1 MAFLPQLFTIHSSL
15 FTKTMYLHS
24 FTLPTEDGEYS
35 LARARMAHNGGP
47 SFGYLEN
54 GYPCGIFP
62 KKRLE
67 RILFDRIT
75 IFYGGNGSGK
85 STLLNVIAKKLELHR
100 VSPFNSSE
108 LFDMYANACRYALG
122 EDDEGVKLRIP
133 NGSRI
138 ITSDDVFDYMLAARD
153 NNADIAGET
162 ERGRGEWRRRK
173 YGETVKLSGMEDY
186 EELRLQVLARSKTR
200 RQFIHKTAGVETR
213 LMSNGETALAYFDEK
228 LRPDTLYL
236 LDEPENS
243 MSPRM
248 QLELCAILAEL
259 ARYCASQ
266 LVIATHSPFL
276 LSLEGARVYDLDSE
290 PVQVRPWQELENVRT
305 YYEFFKLHEKEF
317 CK

>member
-1 MAFLPQLFTIHSSL
+1 MFLE
-15 FTKTMYLHS
+15 S

-35 LARARMAHNGGP
+35 IARERMVQNGGP

-62 KKRLE
+62 KKGLE

-108 LFDMYANACRYALG
+108 LFDMYANACRYELG
-122 EDDEGVKLRIP
+122 TDDEGVKLRIP

-162 ERGRGEWRRRK
+162 EQGRGEWARRK
-173 YGETVKLSGMEDY
+173 YGETVKLGGFEDY

-243 MSPRM
+243 MSPKM

-276 LSLEGARVYDLDSE
+276 LSLDGARIYDLDSD
-290 PVQVRPWQELENVRT
+290 PVEVRPWQELENVRV
-305 YYEFFKLHEKEF
+305 YYEFFKSHEKEF
-317 CK
+317 GE

>member
-1 MAFLPQLFTIHSSL
+1 MKHPALI
-15 FTKTMYLHS
+15 TMYLHS
-24 FTLPTEDGEYS
+24 FTLPNEDTEYS
-35 LARARMAHNGGP
+35 IARARMAQNGGA
-47 SFGYLEN
+47 FGYLEN

-62 KKRLE
+62 QKGLE
-67 RILFDRIT
+67 TVQFGRIT

-85 STLLNVIAKKLELHR
+85 STLLNVIAQKLELHR

-108 LFDMYANACRYALG
+108 LFEMYANACRYTLG
-122 EDDEGVKLRIP
+122 TDDEGVKMRIP

-153 NNADIAGET
+153 NNAAIADET
-162 ERGRGEWRRRK
+162 ERGRGEWVRRK
-173 YGETVKLSGMEDY
+173 YGETVKLGGLNDY

-228 LRPDTLYL
+228 LKPDTLYL

-243 MSPRM
+243 MSPAM
-248 QLELCAILAEL
+248 QLELFRILTEL
-259 ARYCASQ
+259 ARYCGSQ

-290 PVQVRPWQELENVRT
+290 PVEVKPWHKLENVRV
-305 YYEFFKLHEKEF
+305 YYEFFKKHEKEF
-317 CK
+317 NE

>member
-1 MAFLPQLFTIHSSL
+1 MRA
-15 FTKTMYLHS
+15 KTMFLES
-24 FTLPTEDGEYS
+24 FTLPNEDTEYS
-35 LARARMAHNGGP
+35 IARARMAQNGGP

-62 KKRLE
+62 GKGLE
-67 RILFDRIT
+67 TLLFERIT

-85 STLLNVIAKKLELHR
+85 STLLNIIAQKLELHR

-108 LFDMYANACRYALG
+108 LFEMYANACRYALG
-122 EDDEGVKLRIP
+122 EDDEGVKQRIT

-138 ITSDDVFDYMLAARD
+138 ITSDDIFDYMLAARD

-173 YGETVKLSGMEDY
+173 YGETVKLSGLEDY

-200 RQFIHKTAGVETR
+200 RQFLHKTAGVETR

-228 LRPDTLYL
+228 LKPDTLYL

-243 MSPRM
+243 MSPKL
-248 QLELCAILAEL
+248 QLELFNILTEL
-259 ARYCASQ
+259 ARYCGCQ

-276 LSLEGARVYDLDSE
+276 LSLKGARVYDLDSK